1 VTAAGREP
9 VPALAGA
16 VAVVTGAA
24 GGQGSAVCRRLAAE
38 GADVLAIDVNTT
50 QAVLTAVRAEGRQA
64 WGLEIDL
71 SDRARLRSE
80 LPEAFVGLPGADIL
94 VCCAGLLTRT
104 PFEELG
110 DQEWDHLLAVNL
122 TSPFVVTQLAWP
134 LLRRSR
140 QASIVY
146 VTSKAATAPTPR
158 QSAAYVAS
166 KGGLQSLVYLV
177 AMVGAPDGIRANA
190 IAPGPIATPMLGDAA
205 AEAVRGTPLGR
216 VGTPQDIAAAVFYLA
231 SSESSFV
238 TGTVLN
244 ISGGRQLG

>member
-1 VTAAGREP
+1 VTGAGRQP
-9 VPALAGA
+9 ASALAGA

-38 GADVLAIDVNTT
+38 GADVLAIDLHST
-50 QAVLTAVRAEGRQA
+50 QAVVAGVRAEGRQA

-71 SDRARLRSE
+71 GDRARLRAE
-80 LPEAFVGLPGADIL
+80 VPAVLAGLPGVDIL

-104 PFEELG
+104 PFAELG
-110 DQEWDHLLAVNL
+110 DEEWDRLLAVNL
-122 TSPFVVTQLAWP
+122 TSPFVLTQLAWP

-140 QASIVY
+140 RASIVY
-146 VTSKAATAPTPR
+146 VTSKAATAPTAK

-177 AMVGAPDGIRANA
+177 AMVGAPEGIRANA
-190 IAPGPIATPMLGDAA
+190 ISPGPIATPMLGDGAA
-205 AEAVRGTPLGR
+205 DAARGTPLGR
-216 VGTPQDIAAAVFYLA
+216 VGTPEDIAAAVFYLT